1 MRQRIY
7 LGDEKFVE
15 RMQKRVKVQGDELN
29 LTAIFR
35 GLTAMRRCKDLLL
48 QTTLF
53 LSPPGFSMA

>member
-35 GLTAMRRCKDLLL
+35 GLTAMWRCKDPTL
-48 QTTLF
+48 QTTPFLF
-53 LSPPGFSMA
+53 PPGFSMA